1 MRTEKRNYY
10 CRKKKV
16 LSNGYFWEWEQKK
29 GISTDEK
36 KKEFL
41 MLKFGK
47 NKKQ

>member
-1 MRTEKRNYY
+1 MRTEKRDFY
-10 CRKKKV
+10 CRKKV
-16 LSNGYFWEWEQKK
+16 LSNCNFWEWEQKK